1 MLSQQQ
7 ITANFSL
14 DKIEKNIYAG
24 KCLFVEKTTINITHI
39 FLKQDQDVYAKDVCE
54 SKLSD

>member
-1 MLSQQQ
+1 MFISP
-7 ITANFSL
+7 
-14 DKIEKNIYAG
+14 
-24 KCLFVEKTTINITHI
+24 LFPLEKTTINITHI